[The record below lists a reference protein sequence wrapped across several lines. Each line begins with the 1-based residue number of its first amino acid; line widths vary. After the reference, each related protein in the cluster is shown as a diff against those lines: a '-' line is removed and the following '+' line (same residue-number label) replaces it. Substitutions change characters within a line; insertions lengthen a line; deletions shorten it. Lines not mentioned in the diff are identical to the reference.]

1 MVSDSRFA
9 IEDWQH
15 VVSNIDGDGSAR
27 QYFILRVSGPRGRW
41 PLKAYIM
48 APGLQDEGACTP
60 LEEEVDLELVEI
72 AFVELECVLDDPQP
86 GPHLMRIYIDSVP
99 TGEFSFTLSGGPGR

>member
-1 MVSDSRFA
+1 MVSDSRFV

-15 VVSNIDGDGSAR
+15 MASNIGGDGSAR

-48 APGLQDEGACTP
+48 PPGLQDEGACTP
-60 LEEEVDLELVEI
+60 LEEEVDLEFAET
-72 AFVELECVLDDPQP
+72 AFVELECVLDNPQP
-86 GPHLMRIYIDSVP
+86 GRHLMRIYIDSAP
-99 TGEFSFTLSGGPGR
+99 TGEFSFTLLDGPGG